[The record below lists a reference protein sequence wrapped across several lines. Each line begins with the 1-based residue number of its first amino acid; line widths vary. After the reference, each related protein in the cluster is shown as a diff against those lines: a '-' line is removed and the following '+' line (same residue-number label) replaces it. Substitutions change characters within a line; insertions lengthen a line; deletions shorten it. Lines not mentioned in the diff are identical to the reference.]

1 MDTQQILDACGRIA
15 DELAKI
21 LESVKCEQEVRQA
34 MGQPQ
39 PEKRTPGL
47 NRK

>member
-1 MDTQQILDACGRIA
+1 MQEILNACGKIA

-21 LESVKCEQEVRQA
+21 LAQMKAEQETRQA

-39 PEKRTPGL
+39 PEHRTPGL
-47 NRK
+47 RP